1 MDLQVEEAAEVET
14 DAEKLTIVMRNLL
27 GNAVAYCDAGTA
39 VRVTVSD
46 GAAGVELSVENK
58 TNAINESDLGAMF
71 GGFWRKD
78 SARAGTSHSGL
89 GLSIV
94 AALCELLNVGLTP
107 ELSDGNTFRMKL
119 SFHAEDRA

>member
-1 MDLQVEEAAEVET
+1 MH
-14 DAEKLTIVMRNLL
+14 ILL
-27 GNAVAYCDAGTA
+27 GNAVAYCEAGTA
-39 VRVTVSD
+39 VRVTVSN
-46 GAAGVELSVENK
+46 GPTGVELSVENK

-71 GGFWRKD
+71 GRFWRKD

-119 SFHAEDRA
+119 SFRAEDRA